1 MQLEEQM
8 DDFRENF
15 NQLERESY
23 DSLDEYESE
32 LLEDD
37 QIPLNG

>member
-1 MQLEEQM
+1 M

-32 LLEDD
+32 HLEDD